1 MITVK
6 TFLECVQENVVRI
19 REYQSGGVGSGG
31 VCDCIGLIIGALLL
45 AGEKWPG
52 THGSNYAARNVMRT
66 LEPLYS
72 PADLFLGE
80 IVYKVKFPGD
90 DGYNLPTRYDKD
102 QDSKDYYHVGVVT
115 SVNPLCITHCTSVPG
130 GIKRDD
136 ALGQWR
142 FGGELKLVE
151 YAEDPVDEVL
161 YQATVTAESGKTVRM
176 RSQPSEKAGVLA
188 AIKIGTVVDVL
199 DEMDGWREIAY
210 GGKTGYMM
218 EKFLRPVGA
227 LDDLKELLQKAL
239 EIVEAMI

>member
-1 MITVK
+1 MISVK
-6 TFLECVQENVVRI
+6 TFLDAIQQNVARI
-19 REYQSGGVGSGG
+19 REYETGGDGSGG
-31 VCDCIGLIIGALLL
+31 KCDCIGLINGAVRL
-45 AGEKWPG
+45 AGGKWTG
-52 THGSNYAARNVMRT
+52 THGSNWAARNAMRT

-80 IVYKVKFPGD
+80 IVYKAKYPGD
-90 DGYNLPTRYDKD
+90 EGYNLPTRYDQD
-102 QDSKDYYHVGVVT
+102 QDTKDYYHVGVVT
-115 SVNPLCITHCTSVPG
+115 SLSPLCITHCTSVPG

-136 ALGQWR
+136 SLGQWR

-151 YAEDPVDEVL
+151 YVDDPVDEVL

-176 RSQPSEKAGVLA
+176 RSQPSEKASVLA

-210 GGKTGYMM
+210 GGKVGYMM

-227 LDDLKELLQKAL
+227 LDDLKELLEKAL